1 MKTRVNLHKFSNKTN
16 NSDME
21 SLYFLIPLFFV
32 IIMVFPLSFR
42 IKFALDSN
50 KKQMIVSAFLWKLK
64 LITIKLCVKNNK
76 IYLITKQRKKE
87 IELKLS
93 IKEIYFV
100 ESIGENLKDKT
111 TLRKLEFCGKVGL
124 VDAKDTAVITSSILI
139 ILKSFFA
146 YIKNYKPT
154 CSMSANIEPNYN
166 SSVMIIC
173 GYASFT
179 ITIFD
184 LLFSLIISLFSLRS
198 KAYGKRS
205 KLS

>member
-1 MKTRVNLHKFSNKTN
+1 
-16 NSDME
+16 ME

-32 IIMVFPLSFR
+32 IVFVFPLSLR
-42 IKFALDSN
+42 IKVASDLN
-50 KKQMIVSAFLWKLK
+50 KKQMIISAFLWKIK
-64 LITIKLCVKNNK
+64 LITVKLYVRDNK
-76 IYLITKQRKKE
+76 IYLITKRKKKE
-87 IELKLS
+87 IEIKLS

-111 TLRKLEFCGKVGL
+111 TLRKLAFWGKVGL
-124 VDAKDTAVITSSILI
+124 VDAKDTAVITGTILI
-139 ILKSFFA
+139 ILKSLFA

-154 CSMSANIEPNYN
+154 CSMSANIEPCYEN
-166 SSVMIIC
+166 SVMIIC
-173 GYASFT
+173 AYVSFT

-198 KAYGKRS
+198 KAYGKQS